1 MVGAY
6 VKRLEEMEVVRWMG
20 VPSKPAIGRTEVK
33 IIAEGKEGK
42 KVKMVVSKGKG
53 EVILRLEGQ
62 DFVGVLERAGWGWL
76 KQDPSLPMGKPT
88 QR

>member
-1 MVGAY
+1 M
-6 VKRLEEMEVVRWMG
+6 KRLEEMEVVRWMG
-20 VPSKPAIGRTEVK
+20 IPSKAELGRTEVE
-33 IIAEGKEGK
+33 IVVEGKEGK

-53 EVILRLEGQ
+53 DAMLRLEGQ

-76 KQDPSLPMGKPT
+76 KQDPSVPGGKPS